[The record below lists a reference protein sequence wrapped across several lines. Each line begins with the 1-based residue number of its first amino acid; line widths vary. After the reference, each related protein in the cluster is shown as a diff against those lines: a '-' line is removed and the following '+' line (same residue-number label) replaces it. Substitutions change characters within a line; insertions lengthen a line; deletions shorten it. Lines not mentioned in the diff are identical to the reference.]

1 VENYT
6 FHFIAATDSW
16 KRVKGK
22 GEGENNFPHELIPIG
37 SELVTT
43 PKHTAED
50 IQVFVNRTD

>member
-16 KRVKGK
+16 KRGKEK
-22 GEGENNFPHELIPIG
+22 GEGENNFPHEPIPIG